1 MYFRIFISLLAFLFF
16 IGCASSS
23 QETKD
28 DFEQIK
34 QLNVSSL
41 ELTGEALS
49 NAYCSV
55 CHLKPDPSLLDQVTW
70 KTSVLPDMRRRLGLI
85 NAEDFGVAV
94 GEDNDAPEG
103 IYASE
108 TLISQSEWDL
118 IEDFYLSHAPE
129 KLPVIDRPKNDFL
142 SLKEFTLKVP
152 DYGKK
157 RPSLTTLTEIHE
169 DSQVIF
175 IGDRHNQLFKIDSK
189 SFEVLD
195 SLRIPS
201 PASSIRFGQNG
212 AFDLLTMGYMDPSNL
227 AIGQINAFSAEAI
240 VSIKLDSLRRPVH
253 FSFGDLSGNGE
264 EDIVVSNFGHHVG
277 SLLWFE
283 KTADGYEEH
292 VLNNRPGAR
301 KTFLDDVNGD
311 GLLDVVVL
319 MTQAKEGVFAYLN
332 QGNGNFKENAWL
344 SFHPVFGS
352 SDFEWIDIDGDGYK
366 DIVLV
371 NGDNADLSPILKPY
385 HGVRIF
391 KNNGKNQFEEAY
403 FYPMYGASGLVVG
416 SFSGEKKNDIAVIA
430 HFPDKQN
437 ELLENFLFFEHKS
450 GFNFNVKKFPDL
462 GKWSLLTI
470 SKGDLNGNGKQDLV
484 LGSFDFRTR
493 YALPPMDWHPFMI
506 LENDFE
512 K

>member
-1 MYFRIFISLLAFLFF
+1 MYFRIFVFLWAFLFF
-16 IGCASSS
+16 IGCTSNS
-23 QETKD
+23 QEGKD

-34 QLNVSSL
+34 QLNASSL

-49 NAYCSV
+49 NAYCAV
-55 CHLKPDPSLLDQVTW
+55 CHIKPDPSLLDQVTW

-103 IYASE
+103 IYSSE

-118 IEDFYLSHAPE
+118 IEEYYLSHAPE
-129 KLPVIDRPKNDFL
+129 KLPVIGRDGNDFIR
-142 SLKEFTLKVP
+142 LKEFSLKVP
-152 DYGKK
+152 EYGKK

-175 IGDRHNQLFKIDSK
+175 VGDRHNQLFKIDSK
-189 SFEVLD
+189 SLEILD

-201 PASSIRFGQNG
+201 PASSIRFRQNR
-212 AFDLLTMGYMDPSNL
+212 AFDLLTMGYMDPSNF
-227 AIGQINAFSAEAI
+227 AIGQMNAFSAEASE
-240 VSIKLDSLRRPVH
+240 SIMLDSLRRPVH

-264 EDIVVSNFGHHVG
+264 EDIVVCNFGHHIG
-277 SLLWFE
+277 SLVWFE
-283 KTADGYEEH
+283 KTSSGYKEH
-292 VLNNRPGAR
+292 ILNNRPGAR

-311 GLLDVVVL
+311 GLLDIIAL
-319 MTQAKEGVFAYLN
+319 MTQAKEGIFVYLN
-332 QGNGNFKENAWL
+332 QGNGKFKENSWL

-352 SDFEWIDIDGDGYK
+352 SDFEWIDFDGDGYK
-366 DIVLV
+366 DIALV

-403 FYPMYGASGLVVG
+403 FHPMYGASGLVVG
-416 SFSGEKKNDIAVIA
+416 SFSGENKNDIAVIA

-437 ELLENFLFFEHKS
+437 VPFENFLFFEHKS
-450 GFNFNVKKFPDL
+450 GFDFSVKKFPDL

-470 SKGDLNGNGKQDLV
+470 NKGDLDGNGKQDLV

-493 YALPPMDWHPFMI
+493 HAFPPMDWVPFLI
-506 LENDFE
+506 LENNFE
-512 K
+512 N